1 MGWRYVGQNF
11 CTLLKPS
18 LPYKQGCYQF
28 NMLIAIPK
36 VTTKKMYRKE
46 GNQNGTLQKN
56 QIQYN
61 AVIEE
66 LKNKQH
72 IRHVDNR

>member
-1 MGWRYVGQNF
+1 
-11 CTLLKPS
+11 
-18 LPYKQGCYQF
+18 
-28 NMLIAIPK
+28 MLIAIPK